1 MTHEGLRSNQ
11 ARIDGM
17 IRRYVAALLL
27 ALSVIAAGC
36 APTDA
41 GQEADEDS
49 SASPSPTMNE
59 NRNPDD
65 GY

>member
-1 MTHEGLRSNQ
+1 
-11 ARIDGM
+11 M